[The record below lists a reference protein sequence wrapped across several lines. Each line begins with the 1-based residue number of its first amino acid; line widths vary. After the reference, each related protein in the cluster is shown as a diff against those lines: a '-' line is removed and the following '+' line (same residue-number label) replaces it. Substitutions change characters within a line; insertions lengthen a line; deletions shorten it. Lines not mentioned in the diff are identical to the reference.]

1 VLWTQFRAAL
11 AENQLHACI
20 QLLRQLDDNPSNL
33 KRHLRWD
40 ALQTLLQLCAQHGT
54 VEEVRAS
61 LRLYFAPA
69 IPFASSSPPQPR
81 TRRPLSLPAAAI
93 RQLSLTVSA

>member
-1 VLWTQFRAAL
+1 MGLYVACSRLGRRRGRRMVLWTQFRAAL
-11 AENQLHACI
+11 AENQLDGCI

-54 VEEVRAS
+54 VEEVRAG
-61 LRLYFAPA
+61 LRLYCPPA
-69 IPFASSSPPQPR
+69 ISFAYQ
-81 TRRPLSLPAAAI
+81 
-93 RQLSLTVSA
+93 